1 MKTKMQF
8 VMNKGKRALAAVL
21 SVLLINS
28 VMDYSGVVSVH
39 AAAGDASASV
49 GGVSAESGSTS
60 GNEAGVEGGQ
70 QAILAEMPRLEGTYG
85 QRVEEMTISGGKV
98 TAASDSSVE
107 VTGIWSVSDAGKTEQ
122 PKVGTTTAYELTFTP
137 NGEFADGYDSI
148 TCMVVPKVAKKPLT
162 IAINDAEKTFG
173 EENPVLTCDESYA
186 DQLVPGDDV
195 SVIRSLQLTTEA
207 VTTSAAGTYPIT
219 GTAQSDYYE
228 ITFTEG
234 TLTVNKAP
242 LSRGWITDGYLY
254 FYGDGAEMAT
264 ADITDELPADRG
276 DTIYRD
282 QFVIDRMKILDGI
295 SLGEDGIITYSVK
308 KLDNSYVGKFA
319 SLSVYVE
326 MQNYE
331 TVRYELNVKISDQF
345 EIERMVGTRVKIVG
359 SNELIYGETLSKLT
373 LNGTGS
379 ARAIFVEKDT
389 FNEVEGTL
397 SWKDADLTPD
407 TETTKATWLF
417 TPTEQRYKE
426 LEGEVTISV
435 VKATPKL
442 NAPVTAQAAYDP
454 GVTLGAGFA
463 LTGGSAF
470 FLKGA
475 TETAVEGTFEWKEP
489 DTVPTV
495 GEKEYAVVFT
505 PTDTQNFETAETM
518 VKVSVTRQ
526 TPTVT
531 VVPVASELT
540 YGQKLS
546 DSTLTGGSA
555 SVEGTFA
562 WKDDSIK
569 PAVSDSGVT
578 LYTLIFTPTD
588 TVHYT
593 TAECEVTVS
602 VRKADKIANGPSKL
616 DPVYVDT
623 VGQVVLPAGWVWE
636 ESDRSTALPIGT
648 TVTAT
653 ANYEGADKGNYED
666 AALTVT
672 VEITRRVKPD
682 PGTGGSSGSGT
693 GGNTTGG
700 NAADNT
706 ADEAEDAAEAA
717 EQAPVSATPT
727 PGNTRPA
734 GNRTNTTPNAGAPA
748 EDVQEDSAQ
757 PAEEDGSLP
766 FIRDDAGRTGW
777 DAIGATLDEAESGDT
792 VAVDMNGATDIPAA
806 IFEGIQGRDIT
817 VTFDMGDGITWTV
830 NGKSVTDVSGDI
842 DFGVIFG
849 ENAGLGIPVDVINNV
864 TGERHSVNLTLAYDG
879 EFGFTAVL
887 TVNMGEK
894 NAGLYANLFYYDS
907 KAGELTFM
915 CAGEI
920 GADGSAALN
929 FTHASDYT
937 IVIDSAVMDGSE
949 TDSMPANAGSDTEN
963 GDAETQK
970 AAAWIP
976 VWLIVIGGA
985 VVLAGIAVILLLRRR
1000 KPD

>member
-8 VMNKGKRALAAVL
+8 VMNKGKGALAVVL
-21 SVLLINS
+21 SVLLLNS
-28 VMDYSGVVSVH
+28 VMDYSGVVSVR
-39 AAAGDASASV
+39 AAAGDASGSA
-49 GGVSAESGSTS
+49 GGVFSESGSAS
-60 GNEAGVEGGQ
+60 GNGAGAENGQ
-70 QAILAEMPRLEGTYG
+70 QATLAQMPRLEGTYG
-85 QRVEEMTISGGKV
+85 QKVEEMTISGGRV
-98 TAASDSSVE
+98 TASGDSSVE
-107 VTGIWSVSDAGKTEQ
+107 ITGTWSVSDAAKAEL

-137 NGEFADGYDSI
+137 TGKFADGYDSI
-148 TCMVVPKVAKKPLT
+148 TCRVVPKVAKKPLT
-162 IAINDAEKTFG
+162 IAINDAEKKYG

-186 DQLVPGDDV
+186 DRLVPGDDV
-195 SVIRSLQLTTEA
+195 SVIRSLQLDTEA
-207 VTTSAAGTYPIT
+207 MTTSSAGTYPIT
-219 GTAQSDYYE
+219 GSAQSDYYE

-234 TLTVNKAP
+234 TLTVNKAS
-242 LSRGWITDGYLY
+242 LSGWAMKGYLY

-264 ADITDELPADRG
+264 ADITAELPADRG

-282 QFVIDRMKILDGI
+282 PYVSDRMKILDDI
-295 SLGEDGIITYSVK
+295 SLGEDGVITYSVK
-308 KLDNSYVGKFA
+308 KLDSSYVGKFA
-319 SLSVYVE
+319 SLSAYVE

-331 TVRYELNVKISDQF
+331 TVKYELKVKISDQF
-345 EIERMVGTRVKIVG
+345 EIERRSGIRVKVIG
-359 SNELIYGETLSKLT
+359 SNELTYGETLSKLT

-379 ARAIFVEKDT
+379 TKAVFVEKDT

-454 GVTLGAGFA
+454 GVTLGAGFT

-470 FLKGA
+470 FLKGD

-505 PTDTQNFETAETM
+505 PTDTQNFETAETL

-531 VVPVASELT
+531 VAPTVSELT

-546 DSTLTGGSA
+546 DSTLTGGTA

-562 WKDDSIK
+562 WKDGSIK

-578 LYTLIFTPTD
+578 RYTLIFTPTD
-588 TVHYT
+588 TAHYAA
-593 TAECEVTVS
+593 AECEVTVS
-602 VRKADKIANGPSKL
+602 VQKADKIANAPSKL

-623 VGQVVLPAGWVWE
+623 VGQVVLPTGWVWE
-636 ESDRSTALPIGT
+636 ESDRSTALTIGT
-648 TVTAT
+648 TVTAA

-672 VEITRRVKPD
+672 VDITRRVKPD
-682 PGTGGSSGSGT
+682 PGTGGSGSGT

-700 NAADNT
+700 GAADNT
-706 ADEAEDAAEAA
+706 TEETDDAAAA
-717 EQAPVSATPT
+717 TEQAPAPAM
-727 PGNTRPA
+727 PMPDNTRPA
-734 GNRTNTTPNAGAPA
+734 GNRTDTTPDAGEPA

-757 PAEEDGSLP
+757 SAEEEGSLP

-777 DAIGATLDEAESGDT
+777 DAIGETLDEAESGDT
-792 VAVDMNGATDIPAA
+792 VAVDMNESTKVPAA

-817 VTFDMGDGITWTV
+817 VILDMGDGITWTV

-842 DFGVIFG
+842 DFGVILG

-907 KAGELTFM
+907 KAGELIFM
-915 CAGEI
+915 CADEI
-920 GADGSAALN
+920 GADGSAALK
-929 FTHASDYT
+929 FTHASEYT
-937 IVIDSAVMDGSE
+937 IVIDSAVMDGTE
-949 TDSMPANAGSDTEN
+949 TDSMPVNAGSDTEN
-963 GDAETQK
+963 GDAGTQK
-970 AAAWIP
+970 AATWIP
-976 VWLIVIGGA
+976 GWLIAIGGG
-985 VVLAGIAVILLLRRR
+985 VILTGIAVILLLRRR

>member
-1 MKTKMQF
+1 M
-8 VMNKGKRALAAVL
+8 
-21 SVLLINS
+21 
-28 VMDYSGVVSVH
+28 
-39 AAAGDASASV
+39 
-49 GGVSAESGSTS
+49 
-60 GNEAGVEGGQ
+60 
-70 QAILAEMPRLEGTYG
+70 
-85 QRVEEMTISGGKV
+85 
-98 TAASDSSVE
+98 
-107 VTGIWSVSDAGKTEQ
+107 
-122 PKVGTTTAYELTFTP
+122 
-137 NGEFADGYDSI
+137 
-148 TCMVVPKVAKKPLT
+148 AKKPLT
-162 IAINDAEKTFG
+162 IAINDAEKNFG

-195 SVIRSLQLTTEA
+195 SVIRSLQLDTEA
-207 VTTSAAGTYPIT
+207 MTTSSAGTYPIT
-219 GTAQSDYYE
+219 GSAQSDYYE

-242 LSRGWITDGYLY
+242 LSGWVLKGYLY

-264 ADITDELPADRG
+264 ADITAELPADRG
-276 DTIYRD
+276 DTIYREPN
-282 QFVIDRMKILDGI
+282 VSDRMKILDGI
-295 SLGEDGIITYSVK
+295 SLGEDGVITYSVK
-308 KLDNSYVGKFA
+308 KLDSSYVGKFA
-319 SLSVYVE
+319 SLSAYVE
-326 MQNYE
+326 MQNYA
-331 TVRYELNVKISDQF
+331 TVKYELKVKISDQF
-345 EIERMVGTRVKIVG
+345 EIERRPGIQVKVIG
-359 SNELIYGETLSKLT
+359 SNELTYGETLSKLT

-379 ARAIFVEKDT
+379 TKAVFVEKDT

-397 SWKDADLTPD
+397 SWKDAGLTPD

-435 VKATPKL
+435 AKATPKL

-505 PTDTQNFETAETM
+505 PTDTQNFETAETL

-531 VVPVASELT
+531 VVPTVSELT

-546 DSTLTGGSA
+546 DSTLTGGTA

-562 WKDDSIK
+562 WKDGSIK

-578 LYTLIFTPTD
+578 RYTLIFTPTD
-588 TVHYT
+588 TAHYAA
-593 TAECEVTVS
+593 AECEVTVS
-602 VRKADKIANGPSKL
+602 VQKADKIANAPSKL

-636 ESDRSTALPIGT
+636 ESDRSTALTIGT
-648 TVTAT
+648 TVTAV

-672 VEITRRVKPD
+672 VDITRRVKPD
-682 PGTGGSSGSGT
+682 PGTGSSGSGT

-700 NAADNT
+700 GAADNT
-706 ADEAEDAAEAA
+706 TEETDDAAAA
-717 EQAPVSATPT
+717 TEQAPAPAMPM

-734 GNRTNTTPNAGAPA
+734 GNRTDTTPDAGEPA

-757 PAEEDGSLP
+757 SAEEEGSLP

-777 DAIGATLDEAESGDT
+777 DAIGETLDEAESGDT
-792 VAVDMNGATDIPAA
+792 VAVDMNKSTKVPAA

-817 VTFDMGDGITWTV
+817 VILDMGDGITWTV

-849 ENAGLGIPVDVINNV
+849 ENAGLGIPVDVIDNV

-907 KAGELTFM
+907 EAGELIFM
-915 CAGEI
+915 CADEI

-929 FTHASDYT
+929 FTHASEYT
-937 IVIDSAVMDGSE
+937 IVIDSAVMDGTE

-963 GDAETQK
+963 GDAGTQK
-970 AAAWIP
+970 AATWIP
-976 VWLIVIGGA
+976 GWLIAIGGG
-985 VVLAGIAVILLLRRR
+985 VILTGIAVILLLRRR

>member
-8 VMNKGKRALAAVL
+8 VMNKGKGALAVVL
-21 SVLLINS
+21 SVLLLNS
-28 VMDYSGVVSVH
+28 VMDYSGVVSVR
-39 AAAGDASASV
+39 AAAGDASGSA
-49 GGVSAESGSTS
+49 GGVFSESGSAS
-60 GNEAGVEGGQ
+60 GNGAGAENGQ
-70 QAILAEMPRLEGTYG
+70 QATLAQMPRLEGTYG
-85 QRVEEMTISGGKV
+85 QKVEEMTISGGRV
-98 TAASDSSVE
+98 TASGDSSVE
-107 VTGIWSVSDAGKTEQ
+107 ITGTWSVSDAAKAEL

-137 NGEFADGYDSI
+137 TGKFADGYDSI
-148 TCMVVPKVAKKPLT
+148 TCRVVPKVAKKPLT
-162 IAINDAEKTFG
+162 IAINDAEKKYG

-186 DQLVPGDDV
+186 DRLVPGDDV
-195 SVIRSLQLTTEA
+195 SVIRSLQLDTEA
-207 VTTSAAGTYPIT
+207 MTTSSAGTYPIT
-219 GTAQSDYYE
+219 GSAQSDYYE

-234 TLTVNKAP
+234 TLTVNKAS
-242 LSRGWITDGYLY
+242 LSGWVMKGYLY

-264 ADITDELPADRG
+264 ADITAELPADRG

-282 QFVIDRMKILDGI
+282 PYVSDRMKILDDI
-295 SLGEDGIITYSVK
+295 SLGEDGVITYSVK
-308 KLDNSYVGKFA
+308 KLDSSYVGKFA
-319 SLSVYVE
+319 SLSAYVE

-331 TVRYELNVKISDQF
+331 TVKYELEVKISDQF
-345 EIERMVGTRVKIVG
+345 EIERRPGTRVKVIG
-359 SNELIYGETLSKLT
+359 SNELTYGETLSKLT

-379 ARAIFVEKDT
+379 TKAVFVEKNT

-397 SWKDADLTPD
+397 SWKDAGLTPD

-435 VKATPKL
+435 AKATPKL

-470 FLKGA
+470 FLKGV

-505 PTDTQNFETAETM
+505 PTDTQNFETAETL

-531 VVPVASELT
+531 VAPTVSELT

-546 DSTLTGGSA
+546 DSTLTGGTA

-562 WKDDSIK
+562 WKDGSIK

-578 LYTLIFTPTD
+578 RYTLIFTPTD
-588 TVHYT
+588 TAHYAA
-593 TAECEVTVS
+593 AECEVTVS
-602 VRKADKIANGPSKL
+602 VQKADKIANAPSKL

-623 VGQVVLPAGWVWE
+623 VGQVALPAGWVWE
-636 ESDRSTALPIGT
+636 ESDRSTALTIGT
-648 TVTAT
+648 TVTAA

-672 VEITRRVKPD
+672 VDITRRVKPD
-682 PGTGGSSGSGT
+682 PGTGGSGSGT

-700 NAADNT
+700 GAADNT
-706 ADEAEDAAEAA
+706 TEETDDAAAA
-717 EQAPVSATPT
+717 TEQAPAPAMPM

-734 GNRTNTTPNAGAPA
+734 GNRTDTTPDAGEPA

-757 PAEEDGSLP
+757 SAEEEGSLP

-777 DAIGATLDEAESGDT
+777 DAIGETLNEAESGDT
-792 VAVDMNGATDIPAA
+792 VAVDMNESTKVPAA

-817 VTFDMGDGITWTV
+817 VILDMGDGITWTV

-842 DFGVIFG
+842 DFGVILG

-907 KAGELTFM
+907 KAGELIFM
-915 CAGEI
+915 CADEI
-920 GADGSAALN
+920 GADGSAALK
-929 FTHASDYT
+929 FTHASEYT
-937 IVIDSAVMDGSE
+937 IVIDSAVMDGTE

-963 GDAETQK
+963 GDAGTQK
-970 AAAWIP
+970 AATWIP
-976 VWLIVIGGA
+976 GWLIAIGGG
-985 VVLAGIAVILLLRRR
+985 VILAGVAAILLLRRR

>member
-8 VMNKGKRALAAVL
+8 VMNKGKGALAVVL
-21 SVLLINS
+21 SVLLLNS
-28 VMDYSGVVSVH
+28 VMDYSGVVSVR
-39 AAAGDASASV
+39 AAAGDASGSA
-49 GGVSAESGSTS
+49 GGVFSESGSAS
-60 GNEAGVEGGQ
+60 GNEAGAENGQ
-70 QAILAEMPRLEGTYG
+70 QATLAEMPRLEGTYG
-85 QRVEEMTISGGKV
+85 QKVEEMTISGGRV
-98 TAASDSSVE
+98 TASGDSSVE
-107 VTGIWSVSDAGKTEQ
+107 ITGTWSISDAAKAEL

-137 NGEFADGYDSI
+137 TGEFADGYDSI

-162 IAINDAEKTFG
+162 IAINDAEKNFG
-173 EENPVLTCDESYA
+173 EENPVLTCDEGYA

-195 SVIRSLQLTTEA
+195 SVIRSLQLDTEA
-207 VTTSAAGTYPIT
+207 MTTSSAGTYPIT
-219 GTAQSDYYE
+219 GSAQSDYYE

-242 LSRGWITDGYLY
+242 LSGWVLKGYLY

-264 ADITDELPADRG
+264 ADITAELPADRG
-276 DTIYRD
+276 DTIYREPN
-282 QFVIDRMKILDGI
+282 VSDRMKILDGI
-295 SLGEDGIITYSVK
+295 SLGEDGVITYSVK
-308 KLDNSYVGKFA
+308 KLDSSYVGKFA
-319 SLSVYVE
+319 SLSAYVE

-331 TVRYELNVKISDQF
+331 TVKYELKVKISDQF
-345 EIERMVGTRVKIVG
+345 EIERRPGIQVKVIG
-359 SNELIYGETLSKLT
+359 SNELTYGETLSKLT

-379 ARAIFVEKDT
+379 TKAVFVEKDT

-397 SWKDADLTPD
+397 SWKDAGLTPD

-435 VKATPKL
+435 AKATPKL

-505 PTDTQNFETAETM
+505 PTDTQNFETAETL

-531 VVPVASELT
+531 VAPTASELT

-546 DSTLTGGSA
+546 DSTLTGGTA
-555 SVEGTFA
+555 SVEGIFA
-562 WKDDSIK
+562 WKDGSIK

-578 LYTLIFTPTD
+578 RYTLIFTPTD
-588 TVHYT
+588 TAHYAA
-593 TAECEVTVS
+593 AECEVTVS
-602 VRKADKIANGPSKL
+602 VQKADKIANAPSKL

-636 ESDRSTALPIGT
+636 ESDRSTALTIGT
-648 TVTAT
+648 TVTAV

-672 VEITRRVKPD
+672 VDITRRVKPD
-682 PGTGGSSGSGT
+682 PGTGSSGSGT

-700 NAADNT
+700 GAADNT
-706 ADEAEDAAEAA
+706 TEETDDAAAA
-717 EQAPVSATPT
+717 TEQAPAPAMPM

-734 GNRTNTTPNAGAPA
+734 GNRTDTTPDAGEPA

-757 PAEEDGSLP
+757 SAEEEGSLP

-777 DAIGATLDEAESGDT
+777 DAIGETLDEAESGDT
-792 VAVDMNGATDIPAA
+792 VAVDMNKSTKVPAA

-817 VTFDMGDGITWTV
+817 VILDMGDGITWTV

-849 ENAGLGIPVDVINNV
+849 ENAGLGIPVDVISNV

-907 KAGELTFM
+907 EAGELIFM
-915 CAGEI
+915 CADEI

-929 FTHASDYT
+929 FTHASEYT
-937 IVIDSAVMDGSE
+937 IVIDSAVMDGTE

-963 GDAETQK
+963 GDAGTQK
-970 AAAWIP
+970 AATWIP
-976 VWLIVIGGA
+976 GWLIAIGGG
-985 VVLAGIAVILLLRRR
+985 VILTGIAVILLLRRR